1 MDSDTIQI
9 VDRASGEV
17 FTVRLD
23 EDGIAYLSE
32 IGHAVSEQI
41 RKHKETLNEVEMH
54 MFSLSDAL
62 KVKNREDDYSAI
74 VYRDMPE
81 WLDDLVEGILV
92 ETGGYSESE
101 IKEMENKP
109 RMPRNRFNRRAL
121 KKIMER
127 GGKLA
132 IALESAQSTRL
143 ENKITWK
150 Q

>member
-1 MDSDTIQI
+1 
-9 VDRASGEV
+9 
-17 FTVRLD
+17 
-23 EDGIAYLSE
+23 
-32 IGHAVSEQI
+32 
-41 RKHKETLNEVEMH
+41 

-101 IKEMENKP
+101 IKELENKP